1 MNKRYH
7 AADIKKGYNIPD
19 FKKIANAY
27 NLKYIKIKNYK
38 DLNKLNISNKPSLI
52 EVFIKK
58 NTLIEPKMGFGGLIN
73 DQFPSMSDEDF
84 LRYNKFVFF
93 KRREIKK
100 IPLLLQFF
108 IFFLILNPF
117 FSTFPSD
124 FIR

>member
-1 MNKRYH
+1 
-7 AADIKKGYNIPD
+7 
-19 FKKIANAY
+19 
-27 NLKYIKIKNYK
+27 
-38 DLNKLNISNKPSLI
+38 LI

-100 IPLLLQFF
+100 ISKNSKAQ
-108 IFFLILNPF
+108 NHE
-117 FSTFPSD
+117 
-124 FIR
+124 